1 MIRNYFKIAWRNLW
15 RNRSFTIINIAGLG
29 VAIAVSIAIF
39 LIIRF
44 EESFDNFH
52 PKKDR
57 IYRVLTEMH
66 SEDGIH
72 LDAGVPFPLPTAMH
86 TDFASM
92 KTAGVYSPH
101 NEQIVVPGINQ
112 HEEQKKFREERGVFF
127 AEPSLFEIFSYPLLV
142 GDYASLNEPFTALVT
157 KETAERYFGDWKSAI
172 GRVFM
177 RNGNEQYRVTGVL
190 APIPS
195 NTDLQIKVVASYASR
210 KNYVTS
216 TDWNSV
222 SSNHGCYV
230 LLPEGM
236 SPASMNEQFKSFV
249 KKYKKGPEARD
260 MHVVQPISEV
270 HYDASAGNFLDRSIS
285 KRLITTLWLIAAF
298 ILIIACVNF
307 INLSTAQAVNRS
319 REVGV
324 RKVLGSNRRQ
334 LAFQFYSETTLITIT
349 STLLAIGLT
358 TLCMPAIRTL
368 LDLPLEFNLAK
379 DPFVIAFLLGITVFV
394 ILLAG
399 FYPSIVLS
407 RFNPITALKS
417 KVRMSSTKGLS
428 LRRVLVVVQFVI
440 AQGLII
446 GTLIIVQQMD
456 YFRSK
461 SMGFDKEAIVNI
473 AFPQDS
479 AGRSKLDYLKDKLA
493 GINGVKSVSFSYA
506 SPADNGNWYSN
517 FRFNHAEKDV
527 DWAANLKWAD
537 ANYLNTYSIPLVAG
551 RNLLPSDTA
560 REYLVNETL
569 VKKLGITNPADALNK
584 EINMWDGQM
593 KGQIVGVIKDFNTL
607 SFREALPPVL
617 LSTMRDFYATA
628 GIKMQTGQ
636 APEIVKQVKS
646 LWNEVYPNYVY
657 EPRFLDAKI
666 ESFYTQESRLSNLYK
681 VFAALAIFLSCLGLY
696 GLASFMAV
704 QRVKEVG
711 IRKVLGASIG
721 NIVMLFSK
729 EFILL
734 IVIAFTIAAPLA
746 WYYMNDWLQDF
757 VYRISITWWVL
768 LIAGLLATFI
778 ALITISFKAI
788 HAALANPVKNLR
800 TE

>member
-1 MIRNYFKIAWRNLW
+1 MIRNYFKIAWRNLL
-15 RNRSFTIINIAGLG
+15 RNRSFAIINIAGLG
-29 VAIAVSIAIF
+29 VAIAVSMAIF

-44 EESFDNFH
+44 EQSFDNFH
-52 PKKDR
+52 AKKDR

-66 SEDGIH
+66 SEDGIR

-92 KTAGVYSPH
+92 KTAGIYFQP
-101 NEQIVVPGINQ
+101 NEQIVVPGTNP
-112 HEEQKKFREERGVFF
+112 HEEQKKFREEQGVFF
-127 AEPSLFEIFSYPLLV
+127 AEPTLFEILDFPLLA
-142 GDYASLNEPFTALVT
+142 GDYASLKEPFTALVT

-172 GRVFM
+172 GRVFI

-190 APIPS
+190 APIPK
-195 NTDLQIKVVASYASR
+195 NTDLQIKVVNSYASR
-210 KNYVTS
+210 KNYVIS
-216 TDWNSV
+216 TDWNSIT
-222 SSNHGCYV
+222 SDHGCYV

-236 SPASMNEQFKSFV
+236 SPADMNEQFKSFV
-249 KKYKKGPEARD
+249 KKYKKGTEARD
-260 MHVVQPISEV
+260 MQLVQSLSEV
-270 HYDASAGNFLDRSIS
+270 HYDANAGNFLDRTIS
-285 KRLITTLWLIAAF
+285 KRLITTLWLIAGF

-324 RKVLGSNRRQ
+324 RKVLGSNRKQ
-334 LAFQFYSETTLITIT
+334 LAFQFYSETTLITFAA
-349 STLLAIGLT
+349 TLLAIGLT
-358 TLCMPAIRTL
+358 AICIPAIRTL
-368 LDLPLEFNLAK
+368 LDLPLEFSLSK
-379 DPFVIAFLLGITVFV
+379 DPLIIAFLFGIALLV
-394 ILLAG
+394 IGLSG
-399 FYPSIVLS
+399 FYPSVVLS

-417 KVRMSSTKGLS
+417 KVKMSSTKGLS

-456 YFRSK
+456 YFRTK
-461 SMGFDKEAIVNI
+461 SMGFDKDAIVNI

-479 AGRSKLDYLKDKLA
+479 AGRSKLGYLKDKLTA
-493 GINGVKSVSFSYA
+493 INGVKSVSFSFR
-506 SPADNGNWYSN
+506 SPADYGNWWSTFKFDN
-517 FRFNHAEKDV
+517 AEKEL

-537 ANYLNTYSIPLVAG
+537 ANYLSTYSIPLVAG
-551 RNLLPSDTA
+551 RNLLPSDTV
-560 REYLVNETL
+560 REYLVNEAL
-569 VKKLGITNPADALNK
+569 VRKLGIANPAGVLNK
-584 EINMWDGQM
+584 EIDMWGGQM
-593 KGQIVGVIKDFNTL
+593 KGQIVGVVKDFNTL

-617 LSTMRDFYATA
+617 ITSRKEFYATA
-628 GIKMQTGQ
+628 GIKIKTGD
-636 APEIVKQVKS
+636 AGPIVTQVKS

-657 EPRFLDAKI
+657 EPRFLDEKI
-666 ESFYTQESRLSNLYK
+666 QTFYAQESRLSNLYK

-711 IRKVLGASIG
+711 IRKVLGASVG

-729 EFILL
+729 EFIVL
-734 IVIAFTIAAPLA
+734 IVVAFTIAAPLA

-768 LIAGLLATFI
+768 LIAGLLAT
-778 ALITISFKAI
+778 AVAMITIGFKAVR
-788 HAALANPVKNLR
+788 AAMANPVKNLR